1 MVSTALGLSYGS
13 LFNVMPML
21 VLEWFGMANFSQN
34 YGWTCVAPVIGGNVF
49 NLLFG
54 RIYDSNTV
62 GRVGGAPEASG
73 VGLSADNV
81 VSLAV
86 RGLFARAG
94 GLSDEA
100 KHDCLLGQ
108 RCYSTAFKIST
119 AGCVLAFGL
128 SVVAGFRRE
137 RQKRRR

>member
-1 MVSTALGLSYGS
+1 MVRDGQLQPELRLDVRRARHRRQRLQ
-13 LFNVMPML
+13 P
-21 VLEWFGMANFSQN
+21 
-34 YGWTCVAPVIGGNVF
+34 P
-49 NLLFG
+49 FG

-81 VSLAV
+81 VSLAM
-86 RGLFARAG
+86 RGLFAHAG